1 MVGGRVRI
9 MKTALIFGSSGLVG
23 NQLLNIIVQKNNFK
37 HIKLFVRSVLKN
49 NNSKVE
55 TFQTDFINLE
65 KHKDS
70 IVGDDCF
77 FCIGTTRKDTPDKN
91 EYRRIEYN
99 IPINVARIAKSNAVG
114 SFVYISSMGANLNSS
129 NSYLKNKAQV
139 EKELNKL
146 NFPKLAV
153 IRPSLLLGK
162 REKLRLGESIAQYAM
177 KKLSPFFLGNLKK
190 YKPIQA
196 QYVAKAMVAI
206 AQNNYQ
212 KTIFESNQLEEIGK
226 KYKL

>member
-1 MVGGRVRI
+1 

-23 NQLLNIIVQKNNFK
+23 NQLFNIIIQNNNYH
-37 HIKLFVRSVLKN
+37 HIKLFVRSVSKN
-49 NNSKVE
+49 NTPKVE
-55 TFQTDFINLE
+55 IFQIDFTNLE
-65 KHKDS
+65 KYKDF

-77 FCIGTTRKDTPDKN
+77 FCIGTTKKDTPNKN

-99 IPINVARIAKSNAVG
+99 IPINVARIASSNSVG
-114 SFVYISSMGANLNSS
+114 SFVYVSSIGANSSSS
-129 NSYLKNKAQV
+129 NSYLKNKGQV
-139 EKELNKL
+139 EEELNKL

-162 REKLRLGESIAQYAM
+162 RKKHRLRESIAQYATQ
-177 KKLSPFFLGNLKK
+177 KLSPFFLGNLKK

-226 KYKL
+226 KYRL